1 MAKKP
6 SRSDRWASAVTEDKV
21 LRLKARLAKM
31 PSFVRDEIARLKAEI
46 TGLQEQLASNPGSN
60 VLIPHYPDPH
70 YPDQGNRGLPENST
84 IRFVVDKKRERHI
97 DVSHAR
103 HSKAGELITLRG
115 SHGQLMVLPN
125 ASNTITLKM
134 GEYE

>member
-1 MAKKP
+1 M
-6 SRSDRWASAVTEDKV
+6 RSTSARTQICHQASAVTDPE
-21 LRLKARLAKM
+21 RLKARLAKM

-46 TGLQEQLASNPGSN
+46 TGLQEQLVSNPGSN
-60 VLIPHYPDPH
+60 VLIPH

-84 IRFVVDKKRERHI
+84 IRFVLDKKRERHI

-103 HSKAGELITLRG
+103 HSGDARKAGELITLRG